1 MGRVGLRAL
10 APALVVVVLASG
22 AAGAQ
27 PEPDVFRPCRRG
39 DLIGVWRVVRFGFAT
54 GARVDRAD
62 PAYQPHQ
69 RYVFNANATMSY
81 SASDVPP
88 TPEEHRALLLAP
100 AAVTWAL
107 DPGGRLLRQLP
118 GASRVDRSECRI
130 ITREVRDPKSAV
142 PVLAGDVLLTEHGED
157 ERPLTRR
164 LLRKLRTGE

>member
-1 MGRVGLRAL
+1 VLRFL
-10 APALVVVVLASG
+10 APALAVVTLAGGPAVAQAPDEDVL
-22 AAGAQ
+22 
-27 PEPDVFRPCRRG
+27 RPCRRA

-54 GARVDRAD
+54 GAGVNRAD

>member
-1 MGRVGLRAL
+1 VGVRFLAL
-10 APALVVVVLASG
+10 ALVGAALGSG
-22 AAGAQ
+22 AALAQ
-27 PEPDVFRPCRRG
+27 AQDEDVFRPCRRG

-54 GARVDRAD
+54 GAGVNRAD
-62 PAYQPHQ
+62 PAYQPNQ

-100 AAVTWAL
+100 AAATWAL
-107 DPGGRLLRQLP
+107 DPGGLLLRRLP

-142 PVLAGDVLLTEHGED
+142 PGLAGDVLLTEHGED

-164 LLRKLRTGE
+164 LLRKLRAGE

>member
-1 MGRVGLRAL
+1 MSAL
-10 APALVVVVLASG
+10 AVVVLASG
-22 AAGAQ
+22 AAVAQ
-27 PEPDVFRPCRRG
+27 PEEEVFRPCRRA

-54 GARVDRAD
+54 GASVNRAD

-88 TPEEHRALLLAP
+88 TPEEHRALLLRP
-100 AAVTWAL
+100 AAETWSL
-107 DPGGRLLRQLP
+107 DPGGRLLRQPP
-118 GASRVDRSECRI
+118 GVARVDRSECRI

-142 PVLAGDVLLTEHGED
+142 PVLAGDILLTEQGDD

-164 LLRKLRTGE
+164 LLRKLRAGE